1 MSEDLQPLLQELD
14 ARIQELEQLPHPE
27 IQQQV
32 FTVLQLIDQLHRG
45 SVSRLAT
52 YLKQKGLWEETLDD
66 EAMNLLFTLYD
77 QLPLDETTQVEDALQ
92 TVRPYIQSHGGELEL
107 VKVEDGVVHVM
118 LKGSCQSCSASSAT
132 LTHGVETALREGF
145 TGFKE
150 MVVQE
155 SDEPARDDWIELKV
169 LPAGMNTTQ
178 GPVFKE
184 VAQLSDLA
192 QERANIVR
200 LEQKNILLVRSGL
213 EVFAYDAECPGC
225 NLSLDGAK
233 RSGNVLVCTWTNCA
247 FDIRNGRRVDGE
259 EGAGLKV
266 YPVTVQ
272 GDQVLLAMDFS
283 PTSMFGGA

>member
-27 IQQQV
+27 LQQQV

-45 SVSRLAT
+45 SVSRLAE
-52 YLKQKGLWEETLDD
+52 YLKQKDLWEEALND
-66 EAMNLLFTLYD
+66 EAIDLLFTLYD
-77 QLPLDETTQVEDALQ
+77 QIPLDETTQVEDALQ
-92 TVRPYIQSHGGELEL
+92 AVRPYIQSHGGELEV

-145 TGFKE
+145 AGFKE
-150 MVVQE
+150 MVVHE

-169 LPAGMNTTQ
+169 LPTGTNTAQ

-184 VAQLSDLA
+184 VARLSELA
-192 QERANIVR
+192 LDRANIVR
-200 LEQKNILLVRSGL
+200 LEQKAILLVRSGF

-225 NLSLDGAK
+225 NLPLDGAK
-233 RSGNVLVCTWTNCA
+233 LSGNVLVCTWTNCA
-247 FDIRNGRRVDGE
+247 FDIRNGRRVDGDV
-259 EGAGLKV
+259 GAGLKV
-266 YPVTVQ
+266 YPVAVQ

-283 PTSMFGGA
+283 PTSMFGST